1 MNTHQ
6 PFYFLVPEEKPHW
19 ADGLMPWL
27 LLSALL
33 VAAFLVWFVHASSHR
48 SLHLAGPR
56 KEHKT
61 FQIMPEPLS
70 PTRPL
75 ARPRVAPVQPVPQP
89 APHHRITQ
97 TVPIRPAVPS
107 RAHPEVPHQPKARAQ
122 HPAPHRGI
130 QPLPA
135 APAQRAQESGAGRH
149 LPHIDL
155 GHLEEQIAQ
164 AAGQATT
171 SPALPKFHNP
181 KGPVAGFY
189 IAGWIQKLE
198 RIGDLNYPG
207 DLVGHLK
214 VRVVLNRQGNLEKI
228 IMVKSSGNAAL
239 DAAAKRIIRLSFP
252 YTPFSKQL
260 RKETSRIEI
269 PLDMHFLGVRHVRA
283 I

>member
-1 MNTHQ
+1 MNTQQ

-19 ADGLMPWL
+19 ADGLVPWL

-33 VAAFLVWFVHASSHR
+33 VAAFLAWFVHARPQQSQ
-48 SLHLAGPR
+48 HLAGR
-56 KEHKT
+56 RLQHRS
-61 FQIMPEPLS
+61 FQIMPAPLS
-70 PTRPL
+70 PTRPQ
-75 ARPRVAPVQPVPQP
+75 ARPKATPVPPVPHRTLPHRTGRTSPARP
-89 APHHRITQ
+89 AP
-97 TVPIRPAVPS
+97 PS
-107 RAHPEVPHQPKARAQ
+107 RKSPAAPPRPRT
-122 HPAPHRGI
+122 APHRGI
-130 QPLPA
+130 RPA
-135 APAQRAQESGAGRH
+135 PSTPGQQEQTGGATRA
-149 LPHIDL
+149 LPHVDL
-155 GHLEEQIAQ
+155 GRLEEQIAQ
-164 AAGQATT
+164 AAGQATA

-181 KGPVAGFY
+181 RGPVAGFY

-214 VRVVLNRQGNLEKI
+214 VRVVLDPQGNLKKI
-228 IMVKSSGNAAL
+228 IVVKSSGNTAL